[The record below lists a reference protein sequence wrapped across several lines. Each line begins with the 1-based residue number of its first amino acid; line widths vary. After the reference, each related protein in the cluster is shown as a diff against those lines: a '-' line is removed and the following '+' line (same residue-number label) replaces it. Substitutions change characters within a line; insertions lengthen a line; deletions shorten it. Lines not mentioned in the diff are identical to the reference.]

1 MSRERPGRRGRSK
14 EWLSGRPKERLSG
27 WQRRPS
33 AEPTEAPASDLPASF
48 LEIRVTADRVEVV
61 EFYSHG
67 KSTGLRKALRRLG
80 LHLEKEFDSP
90 CG

>member
-1 MSRERPGRRGRSK
+1 MSRER
-14 EWLSGRPKERLSG
+14 
-27 WQRRPS
+27 
-33 AEPTEAPASDLPASF
+33 TEAPAPDLPAGF
-48 LEIRVTADRVEVV
+48 LEVRVTADRVEVV

-67 KSTGLRKALRRLG
+67 MSAGLRQALRRLG